1 MYDKR
6 FEISKTIQNGG
17 GKRTTDLTIYLH
29 HLIPAF
35 IVHNQIIFVYI
46 HKYIHALY
54 IMNCSK
60 KGIVLVNFIYDD
72 TS

>member
-1 MYDKR
+1 MEEETEPQSNNLPKVKI
-6 FEISKTIQNGG
+6 FSTLQ
-17 GKRTTDLTIYLH
+17 LH
-29 HLIPAF
+29 HLILAF
-35 IVHNQIIFVYI
+35 IIHNQIIFVYI

-60 KGIVLVNFIYDD
+60 NWIVLVNFIYDD

>member
-1 MYDKR
+1 M
-6 FEISKTIQNGG
+6 QN
-17 GKRTTDLTIYLH
+17 RMEEETLTIYLH
-29 HLIPAF
+29 HLILAF
-35 IVHNQIIFVYI
+35 IIIFVYI

-60 KGIVLVNFIYDD
+60 KSIVLVNFIYDD